1 MLLHFFFYFL
11 GYVDP
16 MKALLF
22 TLPNSEME
30 EVLERY
36 FGKVPKPLNQQFPT
50 RKSKAEAFE
59 VYQTRRKIKKTSLF
73 PPGLFLCLLRI
84 LWMPFVY
91 SVVFCLVLLWL
102 PLGTDVVILVLTQV
116 KSDQVILNNMFQCKS
131 KMSYF
136 AEQLTI
142 HTASSLVM
150 PIHNPASL
158 SLVWPFASKSSSW
171 CLNIVYL
178 FFKSFSQNSFYQSSS
193 CFGNF
198 YLFTLQKL
206 SSLPF
211 SPTGKATRPVV
222 ATLHEG
228 LILVQYAKNRCV
240 VIKANAKNSV
250 VNLS

>member
-1 MLLHFFFYFL
+1 
-11 GYVDP
+11 

-36 FGKVPKPLNQQFPT
+36 SGKMPKPLNQQFST
-50 RKSKAEAFE
+50 RKSKAEAVE
-59 VYQTRRKIKKTSLF
+59 VYQTRRKMKKTSLF
-73 PPGLFLCLLRI
+73 PPGLFLWLLRI
-84 LWMPFVY
+84 LWILLVY
-91 SVVFCLVLLWL
+91 SVVFCLALLWL
-102 PLGTDVVILVLTQV
+102 PLGADVVILVLT

-158 SLVWPFASKSSSW
+158 GLVWPFASKSSSW
-171 CLNIVYL
+171 CLNIVYF
-178 FFKSFSQNSFYQSSS
+178 FFKSFSQNSFYQSSL
-193 CFGNF
+193 CFSNF

-222 ATLHEG
+222 ATLLEA
-228 LILVQYAKNRCV
+228 LYLFSMQKTVAW
-240 VIKANAKNSV
+240 S
-250 VNLS
+250 